1 MPTTNLIDALR
12 AAIEKSGKTHY
23 RIAKEV
29 RDAGGSLTPS
39 QLDRFVSAER
49 PDLRLS
55 TAAAIADVLGLEL
68 RPAGKR

>member
-1 MPTTNLIDALR
+1 MPKMSMIEALR

-23 RIAKEV
+23 RLAKEV
-29 RDAGGSLTPS
+29 REAGGTLTPS

-68 RPAGKR
+68 RPRR